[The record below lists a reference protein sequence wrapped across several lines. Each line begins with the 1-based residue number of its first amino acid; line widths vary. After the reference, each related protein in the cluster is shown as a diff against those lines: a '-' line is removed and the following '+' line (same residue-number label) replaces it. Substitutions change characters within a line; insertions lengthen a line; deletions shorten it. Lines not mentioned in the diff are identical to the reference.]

1 MEYTESDLI
10 ECSAGTMKI
19 KKAERESLFSHS
31 AFYFFIFFRM
41 HGIRMAAKAAVPAEH
56 GVGSAFL
63 STGILLF

>member
-10 ECSAGTMKI
+10 ECSAGTMKM
-19 KKAERESLFSHS
+19 KNAERESLFSHS
-31 AFYFFIFFRM
+31 AFFIFWM
-41 HGIRMAAKAAVPAEH
+41 HGIHMAAKAAVPAEH